1 MMNRQ
6 RLIRFAALGAALA
19 LAGTAGAQNDHSPAP
34 MMAPA
39 KAPLSEE
46 AYREQQAPG
55 GRRDDADTIT
65 ARFRERFSGDGEAR
79 IAVLWNEALSS
90 RVSDWQSRQRAT
102 VGVRGEFEASGPDG
116 DSQGNAQGQ
125 ATAQNEYRDGER
137 PTDNRAA
144 HELQSGLITT
154 FRSAGASVV
163 DRALAARLTDN
174 ALEDGSFSRLSPD
187 NARLRMRALAE
198 HADFVMEL
206 TAGPSFEDQPVY
218 QVRVLSTRDASV
230 LAVFTSTG
238 RRDNDE
244 DPPYQWVATDR
255 GYEKRVQPVS
265 LAETGRELA
274 LQTMARMAP

>member
-1 MMNRQ
+1 MNRQ

-19 LAGTAGAQNDHSPAP
+19 LAGTAAAQTDHSPAP

-137 PTDNRAA
+137 PTDNRA
-144 HELQSGLITT
+144 
-154 FRSAGASVV
+154 
-163 DRALAARLTDN
+163 
-174 ALEDGSFSRLSPD
+174 
-187 NARLRMRALAE
+187 
-198 HADFVMEL
+198 
-206 TAGPSFEDQPVY
+206 
-218 QVRVLSTRDASV
+218 
-230 LAVFTSTG
+230 
-238 RRDNDE
+238 
-244 DPPYQWVATDR
+244 
-255 GYEKRVQPVS
+255 
-265 LAETGRELA
+265 
-274 LQTMARMAP
+274 

>member
-1 MMNRQ
+1 
-6 RLIRFAALGAALA
+6 
-19 LAGTAGAQNDHSPAP
+19 
-34 MMAPA
+34 
-39 KAPLSEE
+39 
-46 AYREQQAPG
+46 
-55 GRRDDADTIT
+55 
-65 ARFRERFSGDGEAR
+65 
-79 IAVLWNEALSS
+79 
-90 RVSDWQSRQRAT
+90 RAT

-206 TAGPSFEDQPVY
+206 TAGP
-218 QVRVLSTRDASV
+218 
-230 LAVFTSTG
+230 
-238 RRDNDE
+238 
-244 DPPYQWVATDR
+244 
-255 GYEKRVQPVS
+255 
-265 LAETGRELA
+265 
-274 LQTMARMAP
+274 